1 MGSYHWPAP
10 RRRCEGRPGLRPWA
24 IAKASLRML
33 GQSLARGVYPKGIHG
48 CHVIVDGEIDT
59 LKLRARDANWATE
72 TIISPVSIAD
82 MVLFYAQTNARRLDA
97 RTRPA
102 SSPGVVVN
110 SSRSPFRSV
119 IDLACTLA

>member
-10 RRRCEGRPGLRPWA
+10 RRRCEGTPGLRPWQSP
-24 IAKASLRML
+24 KLRC
-33 GQSLARGVYPKGIHG
+33 GCSVSHWPAEFYPKGIHG

-102 SSPGVVVN
+102 SSPGVVVKFFAQPI
-110 SSRSPFRSV
+110 S
-119 IDLACTLA
+119 IGD